1 MADDELS
8 TVYTNSTSLFVEE
21 VKNTNSR
28 RLCMFDKLLI
38 ANRGEI
44 AVRIIRACR
53 EMGIQT
59 VAVYSE
65 ADKDALH
72 TKLADEAICIGP
84 AQSNESYL
92 NMENIISA
100 AIGTGAKA
108 IHPGFGFLSEN
119 SRFAEK
125 CEICNIAFIGPPSGV
140 MRKMGNKVEARAIL
154 MDMGFPIIQGSKT
167 QISDKNRAKLFAEE
181 MGYPIMIKAVA
192 GGGGKGMRIVK
203 SKEEFIDNF
212 NSAQL
217 EAKKAFDNDA
227 MYLERYIEEPRHIEF
242 QILADKYGNVVHLG
256 ERDCSIQRY
265 HQKIIEEA
273 PSSILSYELR
283 NDMGNAAIEIARAV
297 QYEGVGTIEFLL
309 DRHSHYY
316 FIEMNTRVQVE
327 HAVTEMIS
335 NIDIIKEQI
344 KIAAGYPLQVKQN
357 EIQIRGHSI
366 ECRINAEDPRLGFR
380 PCSGQIKNLHLP
392 GGNGVRIDT
401 AIFSGYFVPP
411 YYDSML
417 AKIIVHDS
425 DRISA
430 INKMKGML
438 NELKI
443 DGIPTNLKFQQKVLD
458 SSSFRKGDY
467 TTNFI
472 EKYFSEI

>member
-1 MADDELS
+1 
-8 TVYTNSTSLFVEE
+8 
-21 VKNTNSR
+21 
-28 RLCMFDKLLI
+28 MFDKLLI

-84 AQSNESYL
+84 VRSNDSYL
-92 NMENIISA
+92 NMESIISA

-125 CEICNIAFIGPPSGV
+125 CEICNITFVGPPSSV
-140 MRKMGNKVEARAIL
+140 VRKMGDKVEARAIL
-154 MDMGFPIIQGSKT
+154 MDRGFPIIQGSKT
-167 QISDKNRAKLFAEE
+167 QISSKDRAKLLAEE
-181 MGYPIMIKAVA
+181 IGYPIMIKAVS

-227 MYLERYIEEPRHIEF
+227 MYLERYIEDPRHIEF
-242 QILADKYGNVVHLG
+242 QILADKYGNIVHLG

-273 PSSILSYELR
+273 PSSILSHELR
-283 NDMGNAAIEIARAV
+283 NEMGNVAIEIARAV

-309 DRHSHYY
+309 DRHNNYY
-316 FIEMNTRVQVE
+316 FIEMNTRIQVE

-344 KIAAGYPLQVKQN
+344 KIAAGYPLQVKQD
-357 EIQIRGHSI
+357 EIQIKGHSI
-366 ECRINAEDPRLGFR
+366 ECRINAEDPLFGFR
-380 PCSGQIKNLHLP
+380 PCSGQIQNLHLP

-417 AKIIVHDS
+417 AKIIVYDS

-438 NELKI
+438 KELRI
-443 DGIPTNLKFQQKVLD
+443 DGIPTNLEFQQKVLD
-458 SSSFRKGDY
+458 SSIFRNGDY

-472 EKYFSEI
+472 EKYFPKI